1 MNVSTIGKFEVPESP
16 SELTICEIKTFGG
29 REVNR

>member
-16 SELTICEIKTFGG
+16 SELMICEIKTFGG